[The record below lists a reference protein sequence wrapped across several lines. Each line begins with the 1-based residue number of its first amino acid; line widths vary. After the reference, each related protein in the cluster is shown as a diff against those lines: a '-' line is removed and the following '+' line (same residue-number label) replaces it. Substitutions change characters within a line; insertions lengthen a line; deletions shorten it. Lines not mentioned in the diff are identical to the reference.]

1 MKNGHMT
8 YHVTLKQYINFI
20 LENVMDDKS
29 FMCDKFLFSSIICAK
44 VLDNK

>member
-1 MKNGHMT
+1 MT

-20 LENVMDDKS
+20 LENVKDDKF
-29 FMCDKFLFSSIICAK
+29 FMCVKFLFSCIICAK